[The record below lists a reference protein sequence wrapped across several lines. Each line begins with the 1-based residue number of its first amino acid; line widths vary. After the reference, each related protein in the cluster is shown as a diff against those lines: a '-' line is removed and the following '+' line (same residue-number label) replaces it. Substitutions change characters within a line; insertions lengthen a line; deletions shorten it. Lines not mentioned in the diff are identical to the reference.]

1 MKSMAGFG
9 GGVASLSM
17 KTAGG
22 GGGIVTDDLKAYLD
36 FGDTNSWNG
45 SSTSVNDLSGNNN
58 GATLV
63 TNNGSA
69 STQYFTSG
77 SGNGG
82 YIRFDT
88 SLNRYP
94 KIRRDGTDFFD
105 DMGLKPFTLEFWL
118 RPYWAGNDVNYQF
131 FANHAGSPFTHN
143 FRIALKVQSS
153 NMQVRGPHLIGN
165 STSWEYFGNSST
177 NYFNVSPN
185 SLATQWTHFVY
196 VRNAP
201 PVPNASTNYKTE
213 VFINGSSIDS
223 NTVGYG
229 SYNQP
234 STLASGRLLGSSTT
248 DSTNDS
254 VQYRGD
260 LAIYRFYVDRALS
273 SSEITQNFDAEKE
286 RFGLS

>member
-1 MKSMAGFG
+1 MAGFG
-9 GGVASLSM
+9 GGVASLGM

-22 GGGIVTDDLKAYLD
+22 GGSIVTDDLKSYFD

-45 SSTSVNDLSGNNN
+45 SSTSVNDLSGNSN
-58 GATLV
+58 GGTLT
-63 TNNGSA
+63 TNDGSA
-69 STQYFTSG
+69 STQYFSAG

-88 SLNRYP
+88 STGSQGGGYP

-105 DMGLKPFTLEFWL
+105 DMGIKPFTIEFWL
-118 RPYWAGNDVNYQF
+118 RPYWAGNDINYQF
-131 FANHAGSPFTHN
+131 FVNHAGSPFTHN
-143 FRIALKVQSS
+143 FRIALKVDSS

-165 STSWEYFGNSST
+165 STSWKYFGSSST
-177 NYFNVSPN
+177 NYFNVSSN
-185 SLATQWTHFVY
+185 SLATQWTHLVY
-196 VRNAP
+196 VRNGP
-201 PVPNASTNYKTE
+201 PNATTNYKTE

-223 NTVGYG
+223 NMVGYG

-234 STLASGRLLGSSTT
+234 STLANGRALGNSTT
-248 DSTNDS
+248 DSTGQS
-254 VQYRGD
+254 TQYRGD
-260 LAIYRFYVDRALS
+260 LAIYRFYLNRALS

>member
-1 MKSMAGFG
+1 MKSIAGFG

-17 KTAGG
+17 KGAGG

-45 SSTSVNDLSGNNN
+45 SSTSVNDLSGNSN
-58 GATLV
+58 GGTLT
-63 TNNGSA
+63 TNDGSA
-69 STQYFTSG
+69 STQYFSAG

-82 YIRFDT
+82 YIRFNT
-88 SLNRYP
+88 TMGNYP

-118 RPYWAGNDVNYQF
+118 RPYWVNTSVNYQF
-131 FANHAGSPFTHN
+131 FVNHAGSPYTHN
-143 FRIALKVQSS
+143 FRIALKVEGS

-165 STSWEYFGNSST
+165 SVEWIYFGNSST
-177 NYFNVSPN
+177 NYFNVSSN
-185 SLATQWTHFVY
+185 SLATQWTHLVY
-196 VRNAP
+196 VRNGP
-201 PVPNASTNYKTE
+201 PDASTNYKTE
-213 VFINGSSIDS
+213 VFINGNSIDS
-223 NTVGYG
+223 NTTGFG

-234 STLASGRLLGSSTT
+234 STLANGRGLGNSTT
-248 DSTNDS
+248 DSTGES
-254 VQYRGD
+254 TQYRGD
-260 LAIYRFYVDRALS
+260 LAIYRFYLNRALS

>member
-9 GGVASLSM
+9 GGVASLGM
-17 KTAGG
+17 RTAGG
-22 GGGIVTDDLKAYLD
+22 ASIVTDDLKAYLD

-45 SSTSVNDLSGNNN
+45 SSTSVNDLSGNSN
-58 GATLV
+58 GGTLV

-69 STQYFTSG
+69 STQYFSAG

-82 YIRFDT
+82 YIRFNT
-88 SLNRYP
+88 TMGNYP

-118 RPYWAGNDVNYQF
+118 RPYWVNTSVNYQF
-131 FANHAGSPFTHN
+131 FVNHAGSPYTHN
-143 FRIALKVQSS
+143 FRIALKVEGS

-165 STSWEYFGNSST
+165 SVEWIYFGNSST
-177 NYFNVSPN
+177 NYFNVSSN
-185 SLATQWTHFVY
+185 SLATQWTHLVY
-196 VRNAP
+196 VRNGP
-201 PVPNASTNYKTE
+201 PDASTNYKTE
-213 VFINGSSIDS
+213 VFINGNSIDS
-223 NTVGYG
+223 NTTGFG

-234 STLASGRLLGSSTT
+234 STLANGRGLGNSTT
-248 DSTNDS
+248 DSTGES
-254 VQYRGD
+254 TQYRGD
-260 LAIYRFYVDRALS
+260 LAIYRFYLNRALS